1 MFRERIDQTPFTSE
15 EANFQFKSIVYGN
28 TPYAGDLSMLATL
41 RAMFGERVGEDG
53 AISAVY
59 RNYELSKADSERFDD
74 DKILRSALSG
84 QVLDAENQLTILELV
99 NSDTSGRVLG
109 VIREKFCE
117 KFEGWECIPKVEA
130 FFAKSFPLCC
140 YINRSTRSAILITD
154 RLTLRKWHYIQIA
167 LFHCFPWFFTDEH
180 PFDEQ
185 DKKLVCS
192 LSEDNPSNYLR
203 ILADRASK
211 YDFEKIRVKR
221 LLSGFETVFEK
232 RRMDS
237 ITNEIDCKR
246 RDLESYNDRV
256 SQLLAELRELN
267 YKLIGLRSVIESHK
281 DESQLMD
288 YFLVDHR
295 LGLENADGGD
305 LRFTVK
311 GYITDYVEDQ
321 VEGCLNNP
329 RSMIYDVPGNERI
342 SKEDMALLIRAIFL
356 DREIKLRTCA
366 AFVLSAGG
374 GRISCDAQDGKR
386 WSAEFSTYMPNPHH
400 QNYGC
405 MGEFKRMI
413 NKLLQDGDYVGA
425 VVQCETSC
433 DSITWSDITVM
444 QRFMQN
450 MYKGTQECFEL
461 PDGHCVDQVGA
472 VKWLKKED

>member
-15 EANFQFKSIVYGN
+15 EADYQFKNIRHIN
-28 TPYAGDLSMLATL
+28 TPYAGDMSMLATL
-41 RAMFGERVGEDG
+41 RAMFGERVGESD

-59 RNYELSKADSERFDD
+59 RNYDLSKADSDRFDD
-74 DKILRSALSG
+74 DRILRSVMSD
-84 QVLDAENQLTILELV
+84 QVLDARNQLTIIELV
-99 NSDTSGRVLG
+99 NMETAGRTFG
-109 VIREKFCE
+109 VVREKLCE
-117 KFEGWECIPKVEA
+117 KYDGWECIQKVEA

-140 YINRSTRSAILITD
+140 YINRSTQSAILITD

-167 LFHCFPWFFTDEH
+167 LFHCFPWFFVEH

-192 LSEDNPSNYLR
+192 LSEDNPSNYLK
-203 ILADRASK
+203 ILAERASK
-211 YDFEKIRVKR
+211 YDFERIRVQR

-237 ITNEIDCKR
+237 IVSEIDSKR
-246 RDLESYNDRV
+246 RDIESYNDRV
-256 SQLLAELRELN
+256 SQMLSELRELN
-267 YKLIGLRSVIESHK
+267 YKLVGLRSVIESHK
-281 DESQLMD
+281 EDSQLMD
-288 YFLVDHR
+288 YFLIDHR
-295 LGLENADGGD
+295 LGLENADSGD

-311 GYITDYVEDQ
+311 GYITDYDEDQ
-321 VEGCLNNP
+321 VEGCLDNP
-329 RSMIYDVPGNERI
+329 RSIIYDVPSGERI

-374 GRISCDAQDGKR
+374 GRISCDAQEDKR
-386 WSAEFSTYMPNPHH
+386 WPAEFSTYMPNPHH
-400 QNYGC
+400 QHYGC

-444 QRFMQN
+444 QRFMNN
-450 MYKGTQECFEL
+450 MYRNTQECFEL

-472 VKWLKKED
+472 VKWLKEREA